1 MVPVKDV
8 QPAHKSWADIESD
21 DEETFIV
28 KDVQQTPRL
37 SWADLAKA
45 PVKAAQ
51 PAPAEDGWTTVAK
64 KERKAAERA
73 PPRPLAREPS
83 VRQPAGRAAQSS
95 ARGEKILVHLEDS
108 AAFPV
113 VRRLIGPGGAN
124 LRRIRDAHG
133 AQVQLRGRGCG
144 GTEPLHLLL
153 TGAPSAASLRAAC
166 REAQALVHN
175 VQEEFARSARRAR

>member
-1 MVPVKDV
+1 M
-8 QPAHKSWADIESD
+8 
-21 DEETFIV
+21 
-28 KDVQQTPRL
+28 
-37 SWADLAKA
+37 
-45 PVKAAQ
+45 
-51 PAPAEDGWTTVAK
+51 AK

-73 PPRPLAREPS
+73 PPRPLAREPAA
-83 VRQPAGRAAQSS
+83 RQPAGRAAQSS

-108 AAFPV
+108 PAFPV

-166 REAQALVHN
+166 REAQALVHS